1 MIKEVNVTFQ
11 TTLISVDN
19 LAKAIHQA
27 QLTEEFDGTLP
38 YNHEEWIDLRLV
50 STAYK
55 NITW

>member
-1 MIKEVNVTFQ
+1 MNKEVTVTFQ

-50 STAYK
+50 STA
-55 NITW
+55 